1 MLDPGD
7 RSVFTE
13 SLRPPPG
20 FRLDRVIATTY
31 TLDLVALLT
40 LPLSF
45 TLLAGDGL
53 NESGRADPIA
63 LLEALRRYADRLYV
77 FCDSSYIAV
86 PKRGQLL
93 FGYLEKSVIEATA
106 PKGGAFHPKVA
117 VVRYTLDPSD
127 PIWTS
132 EKKPADDSIRY
143 RVLCGTRNLTFD
155 RSWDTMLAIDGE
167 LVTDRARAFSRN
179 HPLSRF
185 IKLLPGL
192 AVRPLLESKV
202 AAIDQVA
209 DELLR
214 VDFVPPEG
222 FGTERDDLA
231 FWPIGLDAAEVW
243 PFEVRKGD
251 RGIDRILVVS
261 PFVDK
266 TCIDWLR
273 DECEIC
279 ALVSRPEELDLLPT
293 TAFDGIS
300 SKYILADAA
309 EVEPAEEA
317 PSVAS
322 DSTSETNSEGM
333 EDGVL
338 VEPSEVQLRGLH
350 AKLFLADSGWNVRL
364 WTGSANATR
373 AAFTQNVEFLVELR
387 GKKSQFGID
396 ALLGSTEPENGT
408 DRRVQFRNLLT
419 PYRPIEEPKTED
431 SIKRKLETLVEEAR
445 RGFRDAK
452 LTARVTE
459 VAQGFER
466 VYEVAIETA
475 ETGQNLAKDVAC
487 SIRPI
492 SLAPD
497 RAVPVTSLSGQVAKF
512 ESLAF
517 ESLTG
522 FCAVTVTA
530 NVGNQNLQC
539 DFVLTVPLIGAPSDR
554 ENRLLLA
561 MLSSRERLLRY
572 LLMLLEGTDEM
583 LRKLQGNG
591 SGGKWGESA
600 SFGLLGLPLLEPLLR
615 ALAEDPA
622 RLAPVE
628 RLVRDLEETDEGRR
642 LLPPEFVSLWASLRP
657 LMSERHD
664 QPTAESNVS
673 G

>member
-1 MLDPGD
+1 MLEPGD

-13 SLRPPPG
+13 LLRPPSG
-20 FRLDRVIATTY
+20 FRLDRVITTTY

-53 NESGRADPIA
+53 NEAGRVDPIA

-77 FCDSSYIAV
+77 FCDSSHIAV
-86 PKRGQLL
+86 PKRGQIL
-93 FGYLEKSVIEATA
+93 FGYLEKSVMEAAA
-106 PKGGAFHPKVA
+106 PKGGAFHPKVT
-117 VVRYTLDPSD
+117 VVRYTLDPTD
-127 PIWTS
+127 PVWTS
-132 EKKPADDSIRY
+132 EEKPADDSIRY
-143 RVLCGTRNLTFD
+143 RVMSGTRNLTFD

-167 LVTDRARAFSRN
+167 LVTDRSRAFSRN

-185 IKLLPGL
+185 IKSLPGL
-192 AVRPLLESKV
+192 AVRSLPESKV

-214 VDFVPPEG
+214 VDFFPPEG

-243 PFEVRKGD
+243 PFAVRKGD
-251 RGIDRILVVS
+251 RGIDRFLVVS

-266 TCIDWLR
+266 TCIDWLQ
-273 DECEIC
+273 DECEIY
-279 ALVSRPEELDLLPT
+279 AVVSRPEELDLLPAA
-293 TAFDGIS
+293 AFDGIS

-309 EVEPAEEA
+309 EIEPAEEA
-317 PSVAS
+317 PSTANES
-322 DSTSETNSEGM
+322 ASETNRDRV

-338 VEPSEVQLRGLH
+338 VEPSEAQLRGLH
-350 AKLFLADSGWNVRL
+350 AKMFLADSGWNVRL

-373 AAFTQNVEFLVELR
+373 AAFVQNVEFLVELR
-387 GKKSQFGID
+387 GKKSLFGID
-396 ALLGSTEPENGT
+396 TLLGSAESESGT
-408 DRRVQFRNLLT
+408 DRQVRFRNLLT
-419 PYRPIEEPKTED
+419 PYVPIEEPKKED
-431 SIKRKLETLVEEAR
+431 SIKRKLEQLVEDAR

-452 LTARVTE
+452 LIARVTE
-459 VAQGFER
+459 VARGLAR
-466 VYEVAIETA
+466 IYEVAIETGEA
-475 ETGQNLAKDVAC
+475 GQNLAKDVEC

-497 RAVPVTSLSGQVAKF
+497 RALPVTSLSGQIAKF
-512 ESLAF
+512 DSLAF

-530 NVGNQNLQC
+530 RVGSQNLEC
-539 DFVLTVPLIGAPSDR
+539 DFVLTVPLIGAPLDR

-561 MLSSRERLLRY
+561 MLSNRERLLRY

-600 SFGLLGLPLLEPLLR
+600 SFGLLDLPLLEPLLR

-628 RLVRDLEETDEGRR
+628 RLVRDLEETEEGRK
-642 LLPPEFVSLWASLRP
+642 LLPPEFVSLWASIRP
-657 LMSERHD
+657 LMLETHG
-664 QPTAESNVS
+664 QPKTESDAPS
-673 G
+673 

>member
-53 NESGRADPIA
+53 NESGRMDPIA
-63 LLEALRRYADRLYV
+63 LLEALRRYADRLHV
-77 FCDSSYIAV
+77 FFDSTHITV

-93 FGYLEKSVIEATA
+93 FGYLEKSVVATTA
-106 PKGGAFHPKVA
+106 PRGGAFHPKVT
-117 VVRYTLDPSD
+117 VIRYTLDRSD
-127 PIWTS
+127 PIWTI
-132 EKKPADDSIRY
+132 EEKPADDSIRY
-143 RVLCGTRNLTFD
+143 RMLCGTRNLTFD

-185 IKLLPGL
+185 IKSLPGL
-192 AVRPLLESKV
+192 ADQVMPESTI

-231 FWPIGLDAAEVW
+231 FWPVGLDATEVW
-243 PFEVRKGD
+243 PFAVRKGD
-251 RGIDRILVVS
+251 RGIDRVLVVS

-266 TCIDWLR
+266 TCIDWLQ

-293 TAFDGIS
+293 AAFDGIS

-309 EVEPAEEA
+309 EVEPAEDA
-317 PSVAS
+317 PSTSS
-322 DSTSETNSEGM
+322 DSTSETDPEGM

-364 WTGSANATR
+364 WTGSANATS

-396 ALLGSTEPENGT
+396 TLLGSSEPENGT
-408 DRRVQFRNLLT
+408 DRRVRFRNLLT
-419 PYRPIEEPKTED
+419 AYRPLDESKIVD
-431 SIKRKLETLVEEAR
+431 SIKRKLEQLVEDAR
-445 RGFRDAK
+445 REFRDAK
-452 LTARVTE
+452 LIARVTE
-459 VAQGFER
+459 VVRGLDR
-466 VYEVAIETA
+466 VYDVGIESS
-475 ETGQNLAKDVAC
+475 ETGQDFAKQVEC

-497 RAVPVTSLSGQVAKF
+497 RAVPVTSLSGHVAKF
-512 ESLAF
+512 DSLAF

-522 FCAVTVTA
+522 FCAVTVIA
-530 NVGNQNLQC
+530 SVGNQNLQC
-539 DFVLTVPLIGAPSDR
+539 DFALTVPLIGAPSDR

-561 MLSSRERLLRY
+561 MLSNRGRLLRY

-591 SGGKWGESA
+591 AGGKWGESG
-600 SFGLLGLPLLEPLLR
+600 SFGVLDLPLLEPLLR

-628 RLVRDLEETDEGRR
+628 RLIRDLEQTDEGRK
-642 LLPPEFVSLWASLRP
+642 LLPPEFVTLWASIRP
-657 LMSERHD
+657 LLSERQD
-664 QPTAESNVS
+664 QSKAERNAS